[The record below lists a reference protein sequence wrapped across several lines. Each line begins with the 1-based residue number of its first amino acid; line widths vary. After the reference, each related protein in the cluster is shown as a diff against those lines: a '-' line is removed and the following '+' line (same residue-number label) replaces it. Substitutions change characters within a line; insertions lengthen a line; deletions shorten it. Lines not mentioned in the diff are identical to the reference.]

1 MPLGVS
7 YPLAYIGDLE
17 VKVKVTAKVKLAKSA
32 TAGPI
37 KFIFGVLVPLAVI

>member
-1 MPLGVS
+1 MPLEVS

-17 VKVKVTAKVKLAKSA
+17 VKVTAKVKLAKSA